1 VIRRA
6 GLILTCLASSAGAQF
21 AIPQP
26 LGGDERLQTITYDPS
41 QVVALRGTPGYQLT
55 VELSPDELV
64 QNVAVGDSTTW
75 QVSTNAGRNLLFV
88 RPTESAQ
95 PTNMTAITNVRV
107 YNFELVPQP
116 TPSPDMPFNIRF
128 RYTAEG
134 IRNAQGEFVD
144 VSAAQRRLNRY
155 RITGDPLLRPDSVS
169 TDGLYT
175 YITWPKERDL
185 PATYEIAGKGQE
197 LLVNGIMRDDV
208 LVIDRPITRLM
219 FRRDRARARADLL
232 PPPRKR

>member
-6 GLILTCLASSAGAQF
+6 GLIFLCLASSAGAQF

-26 LGGDERLQTITYDPS
+26 SGGDERLQTITYDPG

-55 VELSPDELV
+55 VELSPDEQV
-64 QNVAVGDSTTW
+64 QNVAVGNSNAW
-75 QVSTNAGRNLLFV
+75 QVSVNAARNLLFV
-88 RPTESAQ
+88 KPTDGAQ
-95 PTNMTAITNVRV
+95 TTNMTAITNVRT
-107 YNFELVPQP
+107 YNFELVPMP
-116 TPSPDMPFNIRF
+116 VPSPDMPFNIRF
-128 RYTAEG
+128 RYAAEG
-134 IRNAQGEFVD
+134 ARNAQGEFVD
-144 VSAAQRRLNRY
+144 VAAAQRRASRY
-155 RITGDPLLRPDSVS
+155 RITGDRLLRPDSVR

-185 PATYEIAGKGQE
+185 PATYEIGGKGEE

-219 FRRDRARARADLL
+219 FRRDRSHARADLL
-232 PPPRKR
+232 PPQRKR